1 MFKLIKIEYGH
12 GNVPE
17 PILVPAAAGTYKEGD
32 ALVVSSNKVAKAS
45 GDVNA
50 AYICYAGKTV
60 TSTDSDLLVYKV
72 TPAMLFEAPLSAA
85 VGSTVKFGAKLTIDS
100 TGEKV
105 TATAATTN
113 FGAYVE
119 SVNGASVAGDKV
131 IVRLA

>member
-32 ALVVSSNKVAKAS
+32 ALVVSANKVAKAS
-45 GDVNA
+45 GDASV

-72 TPAMLFEAPLSAA
+72 TPAMLFEAPLSAF
-85 VGSTVKFGAKLTIDS
+85 GTTVKFGAKLTIDS

-105 TATAATTN
+105 TATATTTN

-119 SVNGASVAGDKV
+119 SVNDASAAGDKV

>member
-1 MFKLIKIEYGH
+1 MFKLIKIEYGKD
-12 GNVPE
+12 NVPQ
-17 PILVPAAAGTYKEGD
+17 PIRVPASAGTYTAGQ

-45 GDVNA
+45 GDVSA

-72 TPAMLFEAPLSAA
+72 TPSMLFEAPLSAA
-85 VGSTVKFGAKLTIDS
+85 IGTTVKFGAKLTIG
-100 TGEKV
+100 TGGDEV
-105 TATAATTN
+105 TATAATSN

-119 SVNGASVAGDKV
+119 DMNGASAAGDTV

>member
-17 PILVPAAAGTYKEGD
+17 PILVPAAAATYKEGD

-45 GDVNA
+45 GDVSA

-60 TSTDSDLLVYKV
+60 TSADSDLLVYKV

-105 TATAATTN
+105 TATAVTTN

-119 SVNGASVAGDKV
+119 SVNGASAAGDKV

>member
-17 PILVPAAAGTYKEGD
+17 PILVPAVAGTYKEGE
-32 ALVVSSNKVAKAS
+32 ALVVSANKVTKAS
-45 GDVNA
+45 GDASV

-60 TSTDSDLLVYKV
+60 TSADSDMLVYKV

-85 VGSTVKFGAKLTIDS
+85 VGSTVKFGAKLQITS
-100 TGEKV
+100 EAV
-105 TATAATTN
+105 TATAATNN

-119 SVNGASVAGDKV
+119 SVNGAAVAGDKV